1 MASSPGRA
9 TSNEPFATGAPIT
22 CACERH
28 PPVCAELQDAP
39 RADVGRAPPLAR
51 LVRCPSQ
58 GVGAAV
64 RQRADG
70 TVGGVVHHVFAV
82 ELRYT
87 QRLRDQRVSE
97 WDEFRESSLEEIFA
111 LGDNARAQLVEFF
124 TSAGESDLD
133 KILTFKTLTAGTVTA
148 SKHKIAS
155 NMFLHD
161 IRHWAQIAT
170 VLRQNGFADQWP
182 HDMLL
187 SDVSM

>member
-1 MASSPGRA
+1 MSAIDRCALSYKTLLEL
-9 TSNEPFATGAPIT
+9 TSVEHHRWHDWFVAHSEAWELPFAS
-22 CACERH
+22 
-28 PPVCAELQDAP
+28 
-39 RADVGRAPPLAR
+39 GRMA
-51 LVRCPSQ
+51 
-58 GVGAAV
+58 
-64 RQRADG
+64 
-70 TVGGVVHHVFAV
+70 TVGGVVHHIFAV

-155 NMFLHD
+155 NIFLHD

>member
-1 MASSPGRA
+1 MSAIDRCALSYKTLLELTSVEHHRWHDWFVAHPKAWELAFASGRMA
-9 TSNEPFATGAPIT
+9 
-22 CACERH
+22 
-28 PPVCAELQDAP
+28 
-39 RADVGRAPPLAR
+39 
-51 LVRCPSQ
+51 
-58 GVGAAV
+58 
-64 RQRADG
+64 
-70 TVGGVVHHVFAV
+70 TVGGVVHHIFAV

-124 TSAGESDLD
+124 TSAAESDLD

-155 NMFLHD
+155 NIFLHD

-187 SDVSM
+187 SDVST